1 MIFICVTFSR
11 FLYCPRRDIMIQQL
25 MAEVT
30 RLKEELAHVQGENQM
45 MQESLHNRIHELEQE
60 LGELRQIAESTQQ
73 VAIS

>member
-1 MIFICVTFSR
+1 
-11 FLYCPRRDIMIQQL
+11 